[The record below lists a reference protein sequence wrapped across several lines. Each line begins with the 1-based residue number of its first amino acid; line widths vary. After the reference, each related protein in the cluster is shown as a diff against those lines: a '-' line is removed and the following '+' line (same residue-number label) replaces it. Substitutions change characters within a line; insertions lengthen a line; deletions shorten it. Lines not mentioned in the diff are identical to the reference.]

1 MEDFTQAAN
10 PYAAPAARIA
20 QPVGNEGFSKA
31 SRGSRLGAYLI
42 DALLIALCFG
52 PAYYQQVIVGQVSAA
67 GFNAIS
73 GIAAFAGLLLVI
85 YNFVQLYR
93 HGQTVGKKW
102 VGIRI
107 VRTDGSRAGFGR
119 ILGLRAIVPAV
130 IGAIP
135 LIGAVFTL
143 ADALFIFGNER
154 RCIHDY
160 FADTIVVEV

>member
-42 DALLIALCFG
+42 DALLVALCFG
-52 PAYYQQVIVGQVSAA
+52 PAYYQVVNGQASGA

-73 GIAAFAGLLLVI
+73 GIAGFAGLLLVI

-119 ILGLRAIVPAV
+119 ILGLRAIVPAL

-135 LIGAVFTL
+135 LLGAVFTL
-143 ADALFIFGNER
+143 ADA
-154 RCIHDY
+154 
-160 FADTIVVEV
+160 